1 MNFFPVIL
9 LTLVL
14 YTVADWLRWK
24 VVVERE
30 LKRRNLVRVRDK
42 FIGAR
47 IDPARGFRVIE
58 ACACERDGKVY
69 LVTIL
74 NHGWIRRRPFVEVAE
89 R

>member
-1 MNFFPVIL
+1 
-9 LTLVL
+9 L

-42 FIGAR
+42 FIGAK
-47 IDPARGFRVIE
+47 ITPARGFRVIE

-69 LVTIL
+69 LGDDFESRL
-74 NHGWIRRRPFVEVAE
+74 DPHASFCGGCREMKVELFRA
-89 R
+89 